1 MNADQNIARNK
12 VRGRTRFHL
21 DGCSVKLDRRVNAVR
36 GDLAD
41 FSLAGILFA
50 PHYAKAEPMHCLRQ
64 AAFVRETGAADARAS
79 SQLLPGETFHLLDVT
94 GAWAWGFCDH
104 DGYVG
109 YVERAALGVG
119 SLAATHRITAR
130 SAPLFAA
137 ADIKSP
143 VLGSLPAGSRIAG
156 AAEGDFVVTDAG
168 TVHSRH
174 LLPLTEHE
182 DDWVAAAE
190 RQIGQPYVWGGRGA
204 GGIDCSGLVQLALG
218 QAGVRVPRDSD
229 LQRDG
234 IGDPLPADAP
244 LQRGDLVFFPGHVG
258 IMADARNMLHA
269 NAYWMTTLVEPLADV
284 VARLKGEH
292 DKPILARR
300 RIVL

>member
-1 MNADQNIARNK
+1 MNADQNLAK
-12 VRGRTRFHL
+12 KTGTKRTRFHL
-21 DGCSVKLDRRVNAVR
+21 DGRSVKLDRRVNAVR

-50 PHYAKAEPMHCLRQ
+50 PHYAKAEPMHCLGQ
-64 AAFVRETGAADARAS
+64 AAFIREAGAPDARAS

-94 GAWAWGFCDH
+94 GTWAWGFCDH

-109 YVERAALGVG
+109 YVDRAALGVG
-119 SLAATHRITAR
+119 SLAATHRVTAR
-130 SAPLFAA
+130 SAPLFAS

-143 VLGSLPAGSRIAG
+143 VLGYLPAGSRIFGTMEDNFLMTEAG
-156 AAEGDFVVTDAG
+156 AI
-168 TVHSRH
+168 HSRH
-174 LLPLTEHE
+174 VMPLSE
-182 DDWVAAAE
+182 DKADWVAAAE

-218 QAGVRVPRDSD
+218 QAGIKVPRDSD

-234 IGDPLPADAP
+234 IGDPLEPDAP
-244 LQRGDLVFFPGHVG
+244 LQRGDLIFFPGHAG
-258 IMADARNMLHA
+258 IMMDERNMLHA

-284 VARLKGEH
+284 VTRLKPEH
-292 DKPILARR
+292 DEPILARR
-300 RIVL
+300 RVAL

>member
-1 MNADQNIARNK
+1 MNPLQKPALNSVTQ
-12 VRGRTRFHL
+12 RTRFHL
-21 DGCSVKLDRRVNAVR
+21 DGRSVKLDRRVNAVR

-50 PHYAKAEPMHCLRQ
+50 PHYAKAEPLHCLSS
-64 AAFVRETGAADARAS
+64 AAFIREAGAADSRAS

-119 SLAATHRITAR
+119 ALTPTHRITAR
-130 SAPLFAA
+130 SAPLFVSP
-137 ADIKSP
+137 DIKSP
-143 VLGSLPAGSRIAG
+143 VIGALPAGAKIAG
-156 AAEGDFVVTDAG
+156 GVEGDFIVTDAG
-168 TVHSRH
+168 AVHSRH
-174 LLPLTEHE
+174 LLPIAEHE

-190 RQIGQPYVWGGRGA
+190 KQLGQPYVWGGRGA

-218 QAGVRVPRDSD
+218 QAGIRVPRDSD

-234 IGDPLPADAP
+234 IGDPLAADAP

-258 IMADARNMLHA
+258 IMTDAANLLHA
-269 NAYWMTTLVEPLADV
+269 NAFWMSTVIEPLADV
-284 VARLKGEH
+284 VARLVST
-292 DKPILARR
+292 DADPIIARQ
-300 RIVL
+300 RIAL

>member
-1 MNADQNIARNK
+1 MNADQNLPKKAGQK
-12 VRGRTRFHL
+12 RTRFHL
-21 DGCSVKLDRRVNAVR
+21 DGRSVKLDRRTNAVR

-50 PHYAKAEPMHCLRQ
+50 PHYAKAEAMHCMGQ
-64 AAFVRETGAADARAS
+64 AAFVREEGNANARAS

-119 SLAATHRITAR
+119 ALAATHRVTAR

-143 VLGSLPAGSRIAG
+143 VQGYLSAGSRVSGSMVDA
-156 AAEGDFVVTDAG
+156 FLLTDAG
-168 TVHSRH
+168 VIHSRH
-174 LLPLTEHE
+174 VMSLAQDEE
-182 DDWVAAAE
+182 DWVAAAE
-190 RQIGQPYVWGGRGA
+190 RQIGQPYIWGGRGA

-218 QAGVRVPRDSD
+218 QAGIKVPRDSD
-229 LQRDG
+229 LQRES
-234 IGDPLPADAP
+234 IGDPLAADAP
-244 LQRGDLVFFPGHVG
+244 LQRGDLIFFPGHVG
-258 IMADARNMLHA
+258 IMVDGTNMLHA
-269 NAYWMTTLVEPLADV
+269 NAYWMTTLVEPLPDAIK
-284 VARLKGEH
+284 RLKGEH
-292 DKPILARR
+292 EEPILARQ
-300 RIVL
+300 RIAL